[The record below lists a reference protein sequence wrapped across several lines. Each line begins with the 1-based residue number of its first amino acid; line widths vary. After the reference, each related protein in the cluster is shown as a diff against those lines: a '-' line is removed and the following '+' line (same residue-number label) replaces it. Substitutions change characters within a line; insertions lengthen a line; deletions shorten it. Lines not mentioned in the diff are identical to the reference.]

1 MDRVGKNTPRV
12 PDVCKRISG
21 ADPDPKAEGCEDE
34 TYIFSFA
41 VVNQRHSMLCVL
53 LYNIIITHSTK
64 MSTVNFAYNDNRRG
78 IKKVSL
84 FAKCRYTRS
93 LIIIMYYSGMG
104 LCSGHGN
111 SVVIRE
117 LSLYPQSL
125 LAKLTVVW
133 LVTH

>member
-1 MDRVGKNTPRV
+1 M
-12 PDVCKRISG
+12 
-21 ADPDPKAEGCEDE
+21 
-34 TYIFSFA
+34 
-41 VVNQRHSMLCVL
+41 H
-53 LYNIIITHSTK
+53 
-64 MSTVNFAYNDNRRG
+64 TVNFAYNDTRRG

-93 LIIIMYYSGMG
+93 SSSSSFYYFTRGVPTGYCLFTGNPKSHYMYYSGMG

-125 LAKLTVVW
+125 LAKLTVYEYYFINSDIW
-133 LVTH
+133 GWNG